1 MPRRKSSINPPLNIY
16 KKIAISFIILT
27 LILIAVIFY
36 FTLSYAYITVYPKA
50 QEIQTDFNFVIVEDP
65 ELVDA
70 KEGIFLGQI
79 VNETLTGEKTFET
92 TGTKQVFE
100 DVVGQVRIY
109 NDLSRD
115 QVLVATTRL
124 LTPEDVLFRL
134 QNRVNVPAG
143 GSIVTEVYPDDPNQ
157 PLATADTEFAIPGLS
172 QTLQEFV
179 YAEAEND
186 FVAEGVTV
194 KAISQEEIDQ
204 AIEDFT
210 GELSRQIF
218 KEENV
223 DKTKILTKEIVEQE
237 LSNQVGEEIDEYTIN
252 LTLRVVGVMFDE
264 QPVQNFAQKT
274 LESLVPLDKD
284 LVVTNKDSLIY
295 EIEKYDLE
303 NQLVQVSSTI
313 KGVTI
318 ISEDSEI
325 LASDKLIKLKPA
337 EIRAY
342 LENFEGIESV
352 DIGFFPSW
360 IKKVPYFQD
369 HIIIKIAQ

>member
-1 MPRRKSSINPPLNIY
+1 MPKRKSSINPPLNIY
-16 KKIAISFIILT
+16 KKIAISFIVLT

-70 KEGIFLGQI
+70 KEGIFPGQI
-79 VNETLTGEKTFET
+79 INETLTGEKTLET
-92 TGTKQVFE
+92 KGTKQIFE
-100 DVVGQVRIY
+100 DVVGQVKIY

-115 QVLVATTRL
+115 QALVATTRL
-124 LTPEDVLFRL
+124 LTPEGVLFRL

-143 GSIVTEVYPDDPNQ
+143 GSIVTEVYPDDPSQ
-157 PLATADTEFAIPGLS
+157 PLAKAGTEFMIPGLS

-186 FVAEGVTV
+186 FAAEGVTV
-194 KAISQEEIDQ
+194 KAISQDEIDQ
-204 AIEDFT
+204 AIEDFSE
-210 GELSRQIF
+210 ELAQQIF
-218 KEENV
+218 QEENI
-223 DKTKILTKEIVEQE
+223 DKTKILTKEIIEQE
-237 LSNQVGEEIDEYTIN
+237 LSNQAGEEVDEYTLN
-252 LTLRVVGVMFDE
+252 LTVRVVGVMFDE
-264 QPVQNFAQKT
+264 QPVQNFAQKA

-284 LVVTNKDSLIY
+284 LVVTNKDNLIY
-295 EIEKYDLE
+295 QIEKYDLE
-303 NQLVQVSSTI
+303 NQLVQVSSTV

-325 LASDKLIKLKPA
+325 LERDKLIKLKPA

-342 LENFEGIESV
+342 LENFEDIESV

-360 IKKVPYFQD
+360 IKKIPYFQD

>member
-16 KKIAISFIILT
+16 KKIAISFIVLT

-50 QEIQTDFNFVIVEDP
+50 QEVQTDFNFVIVENQ

-70 KEGIFLGQI
+70 EEGIFLGQI
-79 VNETLTGEKTFET
+79 VNENISGEKTFET

-115 QVLVATTRL
+115 QSLVATTRL
-124 LTPEDVLFRL
+124 LTPEGVLFRL

-143 GSIVTEVYPDDPNQ
+143 GSIVTEVYPDDSSQ
-157 PLATADTEFAIPGLS
+157 PLAKTGTEFTIPGLS
-172 QTLQEFV
+172 QSLQEFV

-186 FVAEGVTV
+186 FAAEGVTV

-204 AIEDFT
+204 AIENFSK
-210 GELSRQIF
+210 ELAQKVF

-223 DKTKILTKEIVEQE
+223 DKTKILTKEILEQE
-237 LSNQVGEEIDEYTIN
+237 LSNQVGDEVDEYTIN
-252 LTLRVVGVMFDE
+252 LTVRVIGVMFDE
-264 QPVQNFAQKT
+264 QPVQNFAQKA
-274 LESLVPLDKD
+274 LEGLVPLNQN
-284 LVVTNKDSLIY
+284 LVATNKDNLIY

-313 KGVTI
+313 QGITI

-325 LASDKLIKLKPA
+325 LERDKLITLKPA

-342 LENFEGIESV
+342 LENFENIERV

-360 IKKVPYFQD
+360 IRKMPYFQD